1 MCLCILKSSRSSLSL
16 KRCSM
21 YLDIMIQK
29 RMQMS
34 TKKYVSAF
42 CLPILP
48 SIYLPI
54 YLFIYIYICVLLSI
68 YPTTPP
74 FVDLSILLSIYPSI
88 YLSLALF
95 LPIYSVNHTFLHFFV
110 SRCSLKV
117 FLSYPAWP
125 AWFKALALGSSVS
138 GGVPAN
144 PGSRYHS
151 HRLLAVAGLLQDW
164 VPGCW
169 QAWPTWQRR
178 TTLKPGLCCRK
189 PSRASRPLPN
199 AAI

>member
-42 CLPILP
+42 CLP
-48 SIYLPI
+48 
-54 YLFIYIYICVLLSI
+54 
-68 YPTTPP
+68 
-74 FVDLSILLSIYPSI
+74 ILLSIYPSI

-138 GGVPAN
+138 GGVPVN

>member
-1 MCLCILKSSRSSLSL
+1 MSQRFVCLSFHLST
-16 KRCSM
+16 
-21 YLDIMIQK
+21 YL
-29 RMQMS
+29 S
-34 TKKYVSAF
+34 T
-42 CLPILP
+42 
-48 SIYLPI
+48 YL
-54 YLFIYIYICVLLSI
+54 YIYISVSFCPSIQVPLHLSI
-68 YPTTPP
+68 
-74 FVDLSILLSIYPSI
+74 FLSILLSIYPSI

-125 AWFKALALGSSVS
+125 AGFKALALGSSVS
-138 GGVPAN
+138 GGVPVN